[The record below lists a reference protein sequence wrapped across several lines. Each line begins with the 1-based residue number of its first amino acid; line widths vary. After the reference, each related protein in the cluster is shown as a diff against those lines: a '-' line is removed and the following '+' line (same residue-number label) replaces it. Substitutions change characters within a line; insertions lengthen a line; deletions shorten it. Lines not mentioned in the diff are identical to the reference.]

1 MTVWNWLIDV
11 YSKCSGGISEDQYL
25 NFENQPKENLLIST
39 FEQRLVF
46 RREFTFVEYSYV
58 KKNMSLLNT

>member
-46 RREFTFVEYSYV
+46 RREIGRAHV
-58 KKNMSLLNT
+58 